1 MDLSYTASDEV
12 FRSQLRS
19 WLGAEVPK
27 HGAAPPPG
35 EWKEVRAYDTAW
47 QRKLFDAGF
56 AGLGWPR
63 AYGGAEAALSEQL
76 IYFEEIARAGA
87 PYIGANFIGVMHG
100 GPTLIAEG
108 SEEQK
113 AFHLPAILKGE
124 EVWCQ
129 GFSEPEAGSDLAS
142 LRTSARREG
151 DEYVINGHKIWS
163 TRAHIADY
171 CELLVRTGPDPHSA
185 SSPSPSPKLK
195 KHAGITWLILP
206 MDQPGVDVR
215 PIETLEGESHFCE
228 VFLDDARVPVANRV
242 GEENDG
248 WRVANVTLR
257 FERGT
262 SFAPHIIAL
271 RDQIRRLVALMRKDR
286 FSWED
291 PLLRQRIGRLE
302 GDVEGL
308 WRLTQM
314 CVSEAAKTGVPSLLG
329 SAVKLGYSE
338 LYQEIGELGIELLG
352 RDALSGEDLPGR
364 PVAEMLH
371 DYLWSIQFTIS
382 GGTSQV
388 QRNIIAERILGLP
401 KEPRG

>member
-1 MDLSYTASDEV
+1 MDLAYTPSDEA
-12 FRSQLRS
+12 FRARLRA
-19 WLGAEVPK
+19 WLGQAVPR
-27 HGAAPPPG
+27 HGASPAPG
-35 EWKEVRAYDTAW
+35 DWTAIREYDTSW
-47 QRKLFDAGF
+47 QRTLHDEGY

-87 PYIGANFIGVMHG
+87 PYIGANFIGIMHG

-108 SEEQK
+108 SEAQK
-113 AFHLPAILKGE
+113 ALHLPAILKGE
-124 EVWCQ
+124 HVWCQ

-142 LRTSARREG
+142 LRTSAVRDG
-151 DEYVINGHKIWS
+151 DEYIVNGHKIWS
-163 TRAHIADY
+163 TRAHVADY
-171 CELLVRTGPDPHSA
+171 CELLVRTDPSG
-185 SSPSPSPKLK
+185 K

-206 MDQPGVDVR
+206 MDQPGVEVR

-228 VFLDDARVPVANRV
+228 VFLDDARIPVANRV

-262 SFAPHIIAL
+262 SFAQHIIAL
-271 RDQIRRLVALMRKDR
+271 REQLRRLVALVVGEGDR
-286 FSWED
+286 WED
-291 PLLRQRIGRLE
+291 PILRDRVGHLSAS
-302 GDVEGL
+302 VEAL

-314 CVSEAAKTGVPSLLG
+314 CVSEAERSGMPSLVG
-329 SAVKLGYSE
+329 SAVKLRYSE
-338 LYQEIGELGIELLG
+338 LYQEIGELGMEILA
-352 RDALSGEDLPGR
+352 RDALTLEDAGGR
-364 PVAEMLH
+364 PIREMLH

-401 KEPRG
+401 KEPRGTQASARSAKGNA